1 MQEEVENRTVTLVIS
16 ATKLTGRVLKAAV
29 AKFLAHQKAKI
40 AEKKRAGPVKPTG
53 KQTVKQLVGQNQ
65 GVANIEISDKNIK
78 DFDRVARKYG
88 VDYAVKKDKTLSP
101 PKYMVFFK
109 ARDADALTAAFEEY
123 TRNTARKRQ
132 KPSLI
137 QHLHDIQAAKDIIK
151 PNQPLSGTIR
161 TRCPYRPPQSCRA
174 RSGRAAHHP
183 RRCGGKGYGEKGHY
197 LRPL

>member
-109 ARDADALTAAFEEY
+109 ARDADAC
-123 TRNTARKRQ
+123 
-132 KPSLI
+132 
-137 QHLHDIQAAKDIIK
+137 
-151 PNQPLSGTIR
+151 
-161 TRCPYRPPQSCRA
+161 RCCCCS
-174 RSGRAAHHP
+174 SGRACTSAP
-183 RRCGGKGYGEKGHY
+183 GRA
-197 LRPL
+197 LSSSATSATP